1 MKKIILFISICL
13 AVKAHS
19 QIFPV
24 GHMSIN
30 FKDASRTGGYSI
42 SGGITMPGSGRTI
55 GAEVYYPATIAGTNT
70 PVAPG
75 AQYPVVVF
83 GHGFAMGFSSYDN
96 IYNRIASLGYIVLLP
111 RTEGGT
117 IAPPPVHLD
126 FGKDLAFLAAQG
138 MALNTVSTPTIL
150 TTFNGNVIQKSAIGG
165 HSMGGGA
172 SYLGAATN
180 TTLTCLFN
188 FAAATTNNVPNSIAQ
203 ASLVIIPTL
212 VISGQKDNVADS
224 TVQNSH
230 YSGLA
235 SSKKFHVI
243 IKDLTHCDVGNG
255 TDVLCAFGQ
264 PACST
269 PSCNTI
275 YFQRYMTYLEPFLA
289 NQLKNDCSEGQR
301 FMDSINSTSSNRSG
315 RKITGTLVCAPTS
328 LLEQTNLKSFNVY
341 PNPAQNVINI
351 SYRSTAGV
359 PVQFEIYDMM
369 GKLVYKQTEDSSLQ
383 SNQLTKELNISK
395 LDLGTYILYINQKE
409 FKGAYK
415 IIKH

>member
-1 MKKIILFISICL
+1 MKKIISIIIICF
-13 AVKAHS
+13 ASNIYAQV
-19 QIFPV
+19 FPV
-24 GHMSIN
+24 GRMSIN
-30 FKDASRTGGYSI
+30 FKDASRSGGYTI
-42 SGGITMPGSGRTI
+42 SGGITMTGTGRTI
-55 GAEVYYPATIAGTNT
+55 GTEVYYPASIGGTNT

-126 FGKDLAFLAAQG
+126 FGKDLAFLATQG
-138 MALNTVSTPTIL
+138 MALNSVSTPTLL

-165 HSMGGGA
+165 HSMGGGS
-172 SYLGAATN
+172 SYLGAANN

-203 ASLVIIPTL
+203 ASLVTIPTL

-230 YSGLA
+230 YSGLP

-255 TDVLCAFGQ
+255 TDVLCTIGQ
-264 PACST
+264 AACGT

-289 NQLKNDCSEGQR
+289 NQLKNDCGEGQR
-301 FMDSINSTSSNRSG
+301 FMDSINSTSSNRLG
-315 RKITGTLVCAPTS
+315 RKITGTLVCPPTS
-328 LLEQTNLKSFNVY
+328 LLEQTNIKSFNVY

-359 PVQFEIYDMM
+359 PIFFEIYDML
-369 GKLVYKQTEDSSLQ
+369 GNLVYKQTEDISLQ

-415 IIKH
+415 IIKQ

>member
-1 MKKIILFISICL
+1 MEIIKYLLKVKTDNNAEIFII
-13 AVKAHS
+13 KAL
-19 QIFPV
+19 
-24 GHMSIN
+24 
-30 FKDASRTGGYSI
+30 
-42 SGGITMPGSGRTI
+42 
-55 GAEVYYPATIAGTNT
+55 E
-70 PVAPG
+70 
-75 AQYPVVVF
+75 
-83 GHGFAMGFSSYDN
+83 
-96 IYNRIASLGYIVLLP
+96 SLG
-111 RTEGGT
+111 
-117 IAPPPVHLD
+117 
-126 FGKDLAFLAAQG
+126 
-138 MALNTVSTPTIL
+138 IL
-150 TTFNGNVIQKSAIGG
+150 SGILSFNPI
-165 HSMGGGA
+165 
-172 SYLGAATN
+172 
-180 TTLTCLFN
+180 N

-203 ASLVIIPTL
+203 TSLVTVPTL

-255 TDVLCAFGQ
+255 TDVLCTIGQ
-264 PACST
+264 AACST

-369 GKLVYKQTEDSSLQ
+369 GKLVYKQTEDISLQ

-395 LDLGTYILYINQKE
+395 LELGTYILYINQKE

-415 IIKH
+415 IIKQ

>member
-1 MKKIILFISICL
+1 MKKIILIITVCF
-13 AVKAHS
+13 AVEVHS

-30 FKDASRTGGYSI
+30 FKDPSRTGGYTI
-42 SGGITMPGSGRTI
+42 SGGITMTGSGRTI
-55 GAEVYYPATIAGTNT
+55 GAEVFYPATVAGTNT
-70 PVAPG
+70 PLASG

-83 GHGFAMGFSSYDN
+83 GHGFAMGYNSYDN
-96 IYNRIASLGYIVLLP
+96 IYNRIAALGYIVLLP
-111 RTEGGT
+111 RTEGGA
-117 IAPPPVHLD
+117 IAPPPVHLE
-126 FGKDLAFLAAQG
+126 FGKDLSFLASQG

-150 TTFNGNVIQKSAIGG
+150 TMFNGNVIQKSAIGG

-172 SYLGAATN
+172 SYLGAANN

-203 ASLVIIPTL
+203 ATLVTVPTL
-212 VISGQKDNVADS
+212 VISGQKDNVADT

-230 YSGLA
+230 YLGLA

-255 TDVLCAFGQ
+255 TDALCTFGQ
-264 PACST
+264 AACST

-289 NQLKNDCSEGQR
+289 NQLKNNCSEGQR
-301 FMDSINSTSSNRSG
+301 FMDSINSSSSNRSG
-315 RKITGTLVCAPTS
+315 RKITGTLVCAPTF

-341 PNPAQNVINI
+341 PNPAQNTLNV
-351 SYRSTAGV
+351 SYRAIAGV
-359 PVQFEIYDMM
+359 PIVFELYDMM
-369 GKLVYKQTEDSSLQ
+369 GKLVYKQTEEISLQ
-383 SNQLTKELNISK
+383 TNQLTKELNISK

-415 IIKH
+415 IIKQ